1 MLARTLVLRGI
12 VLWFLAR
19 LTAFVVIAWAAST
32 RGSALYLDP
41 SDLFAQL
48 PGWALVLTPVVYA
61 LDLRRRKELMLLKN
75 LGVTLG
81 SALLVGSLPAFAFEG
96 LLLAFRA

>member
-12 VLWFLAR
+12 VLWFLTR
-19 LTAFVVIAWAAST
+19 LMALVVIAWAAST
-32 RGSALYLDP
+32 RGAAIYLDT
-41 SDLFAQL
+41 SDLYAQL
-48 PGWALVLTPVVYA
+48 PAWALVLTPIA
-61 LDLRRRKELMLLKN
+61 FSLDLRRRKELMLLKN

-81 SALLVGSLPAFAFEG
+81 SALLLGSLPALAFEA